1 MLKRNTLLHAM
12 KVAISHGTHP
22 VRGAAQVHGR
32 RWKAAGSIALAA
44 LVAACGGG
52 GGSDAT
58 STSPSVDVAC
68 KAAAVAPLR
77 VESYRPTVVQAK
89 ATSAAARARMPAG
102 APLRTVR
109 LEALGADEGTAADRP
124 GVQTIGPAR
133 SLPQSASAQA
143 MAALLTWQTFEGGSQ
158 VAALRFQSAGA
169 QGLRLGI
176 VVEQLPAAAQL
187 RFYTPDGAVVHGV
200 AGSEILTTIAR
211 NQQAGDTSAAARTY
225 WSPDVGG
232 DTVVFEIELPAGTDP
247 ATLRIAVPKLSHFRV
262 APQALA
268 DALAG
273 AASTT
278 AASSGSAAIVPKAG
292 TADFCEVDT
301 ACNADYAN
309 ESNAVARM
317 LFVDQGTS
325 YLCTG
330 TLLNDTASSGTPYF
344 LSARHCIP
352 SQTVASTLTT
362 YWFFRAAACNGGSMD
377 TRASTLKGG
386 ATLLATDSATDT
398 ALMRLNDAPP
408 SGAVFAGWDAHTPL
422 LGQAAALLHHPN
434 GDWQKLS
441 LGSLQQF
448 SSCTLS
454 ADGGSFSCSGAASV
468 SDNYLGVQWSSG
480 ATAPGSSG
488 GALFTGASGARY
500 LVAHLTAGSASCS
513 VSGGMGFL
521 GRFELAFAAG
531 LKQWL
536 GAAKSARAEGA
547 QLPRSPR
554 PPPTPGGCGPRPP
567 GGCPP

>member
-1 MLKRNTLLHAM
+1 MRNRTALLRGM
-12 KVAISHGTHP
+12 NGAISHPTQ
-22 VRGAAQVHGR
+22 GAMRVWARQ
-32 RWKAAGSIALAA
+32 WKAAGSLALAA
-44 LVAACGGG
+44 LLAACGGG
-52 GGSDAT
+52 GSDAA
-58 STSPSVDVAC
+58 SSPSPSVDAAC

-77 VESYRPTVVQAK
+77 VEAYRPSTVQTK
-89 ATSAAARARMPAG
+89 AASAVARPRMPAS
-102 APLRTVR
+102 AALRTVR
-109 LEALGADEGTAADRP
+109 LAALGVDAGDTSRMP

-133 SLPQSASAQA
+133 SLPQSASTAA
-143 MAALLTWQTFEGGSQ
+143 TAALLAWQTLADGSK

-176 VVEQLPAAAQL
+176 VVEQMPAEAVL
-187 RFYTPDGAVVHGV
+187 RFYAPDGAASYGV
-200 AGSEILTTIAR
+200 TGSEVLATIAR

-232 DTVVFEIELPAGTDP
+232 DTVVLEVELPAGTDP
-247 ATLRIAVPKLSHFRV
+247 AALRIAVPQLSHFRV
-262 APQALA
+262 APQALV
-268 DALAG
+268 DAFAG
-273 AASTT
+273 AASST
-278 AASSGSAAIVPKAG
+278 AAATGAPALVPKAG

-301 ACNADYAN
+301 ACNPDYAN

-362 YWFFRAAACNGGSMD
+362 YWFFRAAACNGASLD
-377 TRASTLKGG
+377 ARASTLKGG
-386 ATLLATDSATDT
+386 ATLLATDGATDT
-398 ALMRLNDAPP
+398 ALMRLNEAPP
-408 SGAVFAGWDAHTPL
+408 SGAVFAGWDAYTPL

-488 GALFTGASGARY
+488 GGLFAGQNGARY
-500 LVAHLTAGSASCS
+500 LVAHLTAGSASCT
-513 VSGGMGFL
+513 VSGGMDFF
-521 GRFELAFAAG
+521 GRFDLAFAAG

-536 GAAKSARAEGA
+536 APASSACVSDAK
-547 QLPRSPR
+547 LP
-554 PPPTPGGCGPRPP
+554 
-567 GGCPP
+567 

>member
-1 MLKRNTLLHAM
+1 MRNRTALLRGM
-12 KVAISHGTHP
+12 NGAISHPTQ
-22 VRGAAQVHGR
+22 GAMRVWARQ
-32 RWKAAGSIALAA
+32 WKAAGSLALAA
-44 LVAACGGG
+44 LLAACGGG
-52 GGSDAT
+52 GSDAA
-58 STSPSVDVAC
+58 SSPSPSVDAAC

-77 VESYRPTVVQAK
+77 VEAYRPSTVQTK
-89 ATSAAARARMPAG
+89 AASAVARPRMPAS
-102 APLRTVR
+102 AALRTVR
-109 LEALGADEGTAADRP
+109 LAALGVDAGDTSRMP

-133 SLPQSASAQA
+133 SLPQSASTAA
-143 MAALLTWQTFEGGSQ
+143 TAALLAWQTLADGSK

-176 VVEQLPAAAQL
+176 VVEQMPAEAVL
-187 RFYTPDGAVVHGV
+187 RFYAPDGAASYGV
-200 AGSEILTTIAR
+200 TGSEVLATIAR

-225 WSPDVGG
+225 WNPDVGG
-232 DTVVFEIELPAGTDP
+232 DTVVLEVELPAGTDP
-247 ATLRIAVPKLSHFRV
+247 AALRIAVPQLSHFRV
-262 APQALA
+262 APQALV
-268 DALAG
+268 DAFAG
-273 AASTT
+273 AASST
-278 AASSGSAAIVPKAG
+278 AAATGAPALVPKAG

-301 ACNADYAN
+301 ACNPDYAN

-362 YWFFRAAACNGGSMD
+362 YWFFRAAACNGASLD
-377 TRASTLKGG
+377 ARASTLKGG
-386 ATLLATDSATDT
+386 ATLLATDGATDT
-398 ALMRLNDAPP
+398 ALMRLNEAPP
-408 SGAVFAGWDAHTPL
+408 SGAVFAGWDAYTPL

-488 GALFTGASGARY
+488 GGLFAGQNGARY
-500 LVAHLTAGSASCS
+500 LVAHLTAGSASCT
-513 VSGGMGFL
+513 VSGGMDFF
-521 GRFELAFAAG
+521 GRFDLAFAAG

-536 GAAKSARAEGA
+536 APASSACVSDAK
-547 QLPRSPR
+547 LP
-554 PPPTPGGCGPRPP
+554 
-567 GGCPP
+567 

>member
-1 MLKRNTLLHAM
+1 MPSRAALLRTM
-12 KVAISHGTHP
+12 KVTAFRSLRSASQAWRTGW
-22 VRGAAQVHGR
+22 R
-32 RWKAAGSIALAA
+32 AAGGITLAA
-44 LVAACGGG
+44 LVVACGGG
-52 GGSDAT
+52 GGSEAASGT
-58 STSPSVDVAC
+58 APSVDAAC

-77 VESYRPTVVQAK
+77 VEPYRPSIVQAK
-89 ATSAAARARMPAG
+89 AASVAARARMPAG
-102 APLRTVR
+102 AALRTVR
-109 LEALGADEGTAADRP
+109 LQALGANEGGAADRP

-133 SLPQSASAQA
+133 SLPQSASAPA
-143 MAALLTWQTFEGGSQ
+143 TAALLAWQTLADGSQ

-169 QGLRLGI
+169 QGMRLGI

-187 RFYTPDGAVVHGV
+187 RFYAPDGAASYGV
-200 AGSEILTTIAR
+200 AGSEILAAIAR
-211 NQQAGDTSAAARTY
+211 NQQAGDASAAARTY

-232 DTVVFEIELPAGTDP
+232 DTVVLEVELPAGTAP
-247 ATLRIAVPKLSHFRV
+247 AALRIAVPQLSHFRV

-273 AASTT
+273 T
-278 AASSGSAAIVPKAG
+278 ASSTPGSSGTAAIVPKAG
-292 TADFCEVDT
+292 TADFCEVDV

-325 YLCTG
+325 YLCAG

-344 LSARHCIP
+344 LSAQHCIP

-362 YWFFRAAACNGGSMD
+362 YWFYRAAACNGARLD
-377 TRASTLKGG
+377 VRARSLTGG
-386 ATLLATDSATDT
+386 ATLLATDGATDS
-398 ALMRLNDAPP
+398 ALMRLNEAPP

-441 LGSLQQF
+441 LGNLQQF

-488 GALFTGASGARY
+488 GALFTGPSGARY
-500 LVAHLTAGSASCS
+500 FVAHLTAGSASCS
-513 VSGGMGFL
+513 VSGGTDFF
-521 GRFELAFAAG
+521 GRFDLAFAAG

-536 GAAKSARAEGA
+536 APASSACVSGAKA
-547 QLPRSPR
+547 P
-554 PPPTPGGCGPRPP
+554 
-567 GGCPP
+567 

>member
-1 MLKRNTLLHAM
+1 M
-12 KVAISHGTHP
+12 KLATSSST
-22 VRGAAQVHGR
+22 RGAAQVCGR
-32 RWKAAGSIALAA
+32 RWRAVGSIALAA

-52 GGSDAT
+52 GGSDVASGT
-58 STSPSVDVAC
+58 DAAC
-68 KAAAVAPLR
+68 KAATVAPLR
-77 VESYRPTVVQAK
+77 VDAYRPSIVQTK
-89 ATSAAARARMPAG
+89 AASAAARPRMPAG
-102 APLRTVR
+102 AALRTVQ
-109 LEALGADEGTAADRP
+109 LEALGAEEGGVADLP

-143 MAALLTWQTFEGGSQ
+143 MAALLTWQTLADGSQ

-169 QGLRLGI
+169 QGMRLGI

-187 RFYTPDGAVVHGV
+187 RFYPPDGAVLHSVTG
-200 AGSEILTTIAR
+200 GEILAAIAR
-211 NQQAGDTSAAARTY
+211 NQQAGDASTAARTY

-232 DTVVFEIELPAGTDP
+232 DTVVLEIELPAGTDP
-247 ATLRIAVPKLSHFRV
+247 AALRIAVPQLSHFRV

-268 DALAG
+268 GAAAG
-273 AASTT
+273 AASST
-278 AASSGSAAIVPKAG
+278 AGSSGAAPLVPKAG

-344 LSARHCIP
+344 LSAQHCIA

-362 YWFFRAAACNGGSMD
+362 YWFYRAAACNGASLD
-377 TRASTLKGG
+377 ARASSLKGG
-386 ATLLATDSATDT
+386 ATLLATDGATDT

-408 SGAVFAGWDAHTPL
+408 SGTVFAGWDAHTPV

-441 LGSLQQF
+441 LGSLRQF

-454 ADGGSFSCSGAASV
+454 ADGSSFSCSGAASV

-488 GALFTGASGARY
+488 GALFTSQNGARY

-513 VSGGMGFL
+513 VSGGTDFF
-521 GRFELAFAAG
+521 GRFDLAFAAG

-536 GAAKSARAEGA
+536 APASSACVSGAKA
-547 QLPRSPR
+547 P
-554 PPPTPGGCGPRPP
+554 
-567 GGCPP
+567 

>member
-1 MLKRNTLLHAM
+1 MSSVLCSVKAGVSRPT
-12 KVAISHGTHP
+12 HGARQ
-22 VRGAAQVHGR
+22 RGVWGWRAAS
-32 RWKAAGSIALAA
+32 SIALAA

-52 GGSDAT
+52 GSDGVPGVT
-58 STSPSVDVAC
+58 TSVDAAC

-77 VESYRPTVVQAK
+77 VEPYRPTVVQAK
-89 ATSAAARARMPAG
+89 AAGAGARPRMPAG
-102 APLRTVR
+102 AALRTVR
-109 LEALGADEGTAADRP
+109 LEALGAGVQGEQGEQGEPQALP

-133 SLPQSASAQA
+133 SLLQSASAA
-143 MAALLTWQTFEGGSQ
+143 ATAALLTWQTLADGSQ

-176 VVEQLPAAAQL
+176 VVEQMPAVAQL
-187 RFYTPDGAVVHGV
+187 RFYAPDGAALHSVTGREVL
-200 AGSEILTTIAR
+200 ATIAR
-211 NQQAGDTSAAARTY
+211 NQQAGDASAAARTY

-232 DTVVFEIELPAGTDP
+232 DTVVLEIELPVGTDP
-247 ATLRIAVPKLSHFRV
+247 AALRIAVPQLSHFRV
-262 APQALA
+262 APQALG
-268 DALAG
+268 DTSSVS
-273 AASTT
+273 ASST
-278 AASSGSAAIVPKAG
+278 AAATGAPALVPKAG

-317 LFVDQGTS
+317 LFIDQGTS

-330 TLLNDTASSGTPYF
+330 TLLNDTASSGTSYF
-344 LSARHCIP
+344 LSAQHCIP

-362 YWFFRAAACNGGSMD
+362 YWFYRAAACKGARLD
-377 TRASTLKGG
+377 ARANTLTGG

-398 ALMRLNDAPP
+398 ALLRLNEAPP
-408 SGAVFAGWDAHTPL
+408 SGAVFAGWDAYTPP

-454 ADGGSFSCSGAASV
+454 ADGGSFSCSGAASA
-468 SDNYLGVQWSSG
+468 SGNYLGVQWSSG

-488 GALFTGASGARY
+488 GGLFAGQNGARY
-500 LVAHLTAGSASCS
+500 LVAHLTAGSASCT
-513 VSGGMGFL
+513 VSGGTDFF
-521 GRFELAFAAG
+521 GRFDLAFAAG

-536 GAAKSARAEGA
+536 APASSACVSGAK
-547 QLPRSPR
+547 LP
-554 PPPTPGGCGPRPP
+554 
-567 GGCPP
+567 

>member
-1 MLKRNTLLHAM
+1 MPSRAALLRTM
-12 KVAISHGTHP
+12 KVAAFRSIHSASQAWRTG
-22 VRGAAQVHGR
+22 GR
-32 RWKAAGSIALAA
+32 AAGGIALAA

-52 GGSDAT
+52 GSDTA
-58 STSPSVDVAC
+58 SSAPSVDATC

-77 VESYRPTVVQAK
+77 VDAYRPSTVQAK
-89 ATSAAARARMPAG
+89 AASAAARARMPAG
-102 APLRTVR
+102 AALRTVR
-109 LEALGADEGTAADRP
+109 LEALGADEGGAADLP

-133 SLPQSASAQA
+133 SLPQSASAPA
-143 MAALLTWQTFEGGSQ
+143 MAALLTWQTLEGGSQ

-176 VVEQLPAAAQL
+176 VVQQLPAAAQL
-187 RFYTPDGAVVHGV
+187 RFYPPDGAVVHGV
-200 AGSEILTTIAR
+200 AGSEILAAIAR
-211 NQQAGDTSAAARTY
+211 NQQAGDTSTAARTY

-232 DTVVFEIELPAGTDP
+232 DTVVLEIELPAGTDP
-247 ATLRIAVPKLSHFRV
+247 SALRIAVPQLSHFRV

-268 DALAG
+268 GAAAG
-273 AASTT
+273 AASP
-278 AASSGSAAIVPKAG
+278 AAGSSGAAAIVPKAG
-292 TADFCEVDT
+292 TADFCEVDS
-301 ACNADYAN
+301 ACNPDYAN

-362 YWFFRAAACNGGSMD
+362 YWFFRAAACNGASLD

-408 SGAVFAGWDAHTPL
+408 SGVVFAGWDANTPA

-441 LGSLQQF
+441 LGSLRQF

-454 ADGGSFSCSGAASV
+454 ADGSSYNCNAAAAASG
-468 SDNYLGVQWSSG
+468 NYLGVQWSSG

-488 GALFTGASGARY
+488 GGLFASQNGARY
-500 LVAHLTAGSASCS
+500 LVAHLTAGSASCT
-513 VSGGMGFL
+513 VSGGTDFL
-521 GRFELAFAAG
+521 GRFDLAFAAG

-536 GAAKSARAEGA
+536 APTSSACVSGAKA
-547 QLPRSPR
+547 P
-554 PPPTPGGCGPRPP
+554 
-567 GGCPP
+567 

>member
-1 MLKRNTLLHAM
+1 MRNRTALLRGM
-12 KVAISHGTHP
+12 NGAISHPTQ
-22 VRGAAQVHGR
+22 GAMRVWARQ
-32 RWKAAGSIALAA
+32 WKAAGSLALAA
-44 LVAACGGG
+44 LLAACGGG
-52 GGSDAT
+52 GADAA
-58 STSPSVDVAC
+58 SSPSPSVDAAC

-77 VESYRPTVVQAK
+77 VQAYRPSTVQTK
-89 ATSAAARARMPAG
+89 AASAVARPRMPAS
-102 APLRTVR
+102 AALRTVR
-109 LEALGADEGTAADRP
+109 LAALGVDAGDTSRMP

-133 SLPQSASAQA
+133 SLPQSASTAA
-143 MAALLTWQTFEGGSQ
+143 TAALLAWQTLADGSQ

-176 VVEQLPAAAQL
+176 VVEQMPAEAVL
-187 RFYTPDGAVVHGV
+187 RFYTPDGAASYGV
-200 AGSEILTTIAR
+200 TGSEILATIAR
-211 NQQAGDTSAAARTY
+211 NQQAGDSSAAARTY

-232 DTVVFEIELPAGTDP
+232 DTVVLEVELPAGTDP
-247 ATLRIAVPKLSHFRV
+247 AALRIAVPQLSHFRV

-268 DALAG
+268 DAAVG
-273 AASTT
+273 AASS
-278 AASSGSAAIVPKAG
+278 AARSGGTAAIVPKAG

-301 ACNADYAN
+301 ACNPDYAN

-344 LSARHCIP
+344 LGARHCIP

-362 YWFFRAAACNGGSMD
+362 YWFFRAAACKGASLD
-377 TRASTLKGG
+377 ARASTLKGG
-386 ATLLATDSATDT
+386 ATLLATDGATDT
-398 ALMRLNDAPP
+398 ALMRLNEAPP
-408 SGAVFAGWDAHTPL
+408 SGAVFAGWDAYTPL

-488 GALFTGASGARY
+488 GGLFAGQNGARY
-500 LVAHLTAGSASCS
+500 LVAHLTAGSASCT
-513 VSGGMGFL
+513 VSGGMDFF
-521 GRFELAFAAG
+521 GRFDLAFAAG

-536 GAAKSARAEGA
+536 APASSACVSDAK
-547 QLPRSPR
+547 LP
-554 PPPTPGGCGPRPP
+554 
-567 GGCPP
+567 

>member
-1 MLKRNTLLHAM
+1 MRNRTALLRGM
-12 KVAISHGTHP
+12 NGAISHPTQ
-22 VRGAAQVHGR
+22 GAMRVWARQ
-32 RWKAAGSIALAA
+32 WKAAGSLALAA
-44 LVAACGGG
+44 LLAACGGG
-52 GGSDAT
+52 GSDAA
-58 STSPSVDVAC
+58 SSPSPSVDAAC

-77 VESYRPTVVQAK
+77 VQAYRPSTVQTK
-89 ATSAAARARMPAG
+89 AASAVARLRMPAS
-102 APLRTVR
+102 AALRTVR
-109 LEALGADEGTAADRP
+109 LAALGVDAGDTSRMP

-133 SLPQSASAQA
+133 SLPQSASTAA
-143 MAALLTWQTFEGGSQ
+143 TAALLTWQTLEGGSQ

-176 VVEQLPAAAQL
+176 VVEQMPAEAVL
-187 RFYTPDGAVVHGV
+187 RFYTPDGAASYGV
-200 AGSEILTTIAR
+200 TGSEILATITR
-211 NQQAGDTSAAARTY
+211 NQQAGDSSAAARTY

-232 DTVVFEIELPAGTDP
+232 DTVVLEVELPARSDP
-247 ATLRIAVPKLSHFRV
+247 AALRIAVPQLSHFRV
-262 APQALA
+262 APQALV
-268 DALAG
+268 DAFAG
-273 AASTT
+273 AASST
-278 AASSGSAAIVPKAG
+278 AAATGAPALVPKAG

-301 ACNADYAN
+301 ACNPDYAN

-362 YWFFRAAACNGGSMD
+362 YWFFRAAACKGASLD
-377 TRASTLKGG
+377 ARASTLKGG

-408 SGAVFAGWDAHTPL
+408 NGAVFAGWDAYTPQ
-422 LGQAAALLHHPN
+422 LGQAAALLHHPD

-454 ADGGSFSCSGAASV
+454 ADGGSFSCSGAVSASG
-468 SDNYLGVQWSSG
+468 NYLGVQWSSG

-488 GALFTGASGARY
+488 GGLFAVQNGARY
-500 LVAHLTAGSASCS
+500 LVAHLTAGSASCT
-513 VSGGMGFL
+513 VSGGMDFF
-521 GRFELAFAAG
+521 GRFDLAFAAG

-536 GAAKSARAEGA
+536 APASSACVSDAK
-547 QLPRSPR
+547 LP
-554 PPPTPGGCGPRPP
+554 
-567 GGCPP
+567 

>member
-1 MLKRNTLLHAM
+1 MSSRTATLYVMNL
-12 KVAISHGTHP
+12 VISHPAH
-22 VRGAAQVHGR
+22 GAAQLRGR
-32 RWKAAGSIALAA
+32 RWRAIGGIALAA

-52 GGSDAT
+52 GGSDAAT
-58 STSPSVDVAC
+58 APSVDATC

-77 VESYRPTVVQAK
+77 VDSYRPRIVAAK
-89 ATSAAARARMPAG
+89 AASAAARARMPA
-102 APLRTVR
+102 AAALRTVR
-109 LEALGADEGTAADRP
+109 LEALGASEGAAASMP

-133 SLPQSASAQA
+133 SLPQSASAPA
-143 MAALLTWQTFEGGSQ
+143 MAALLAWQMLEDGSK

-176 VVEQLPAAAQL
+176 VVEQLPAAAVL
-187 RFYTPDGAVVHGV
+187 RFHTPDGAASYGV
-200 AGSEILTTIAR
+200 TGSEILAAIAR
-211 NQQAGDTSAAARTY
+211 NQQAGDASAVARTY

-232 DTVVFEIELPAGTDP
+232 DTVVLEVELPAGTDP
-247 ATLRIAVPKLSHFRV
+247 ATLRIAVPQLSHFRV

-268 DALAG
+268 DAFAG
-273 AASTT
+273 AASPSAGSTG
-278 AASSGSAAIVPKAG
+278 AAPLVPKAG
-292 TADFCEVDT
+292 TADVCEVDT

-344 LSARHCIP
+344 LSAQHCIP
-352 SQTVASTLTT
+352 SQTVASTLAT
-362 YWFFRAAACNGGSMD
+362 YWFYRAAACNGARLD
-377 TRASTLKGG
+377 LRASTLTGG
-386 ATLLATDSATDT
+386 ATLLATDGTTDT
-398 ALMRLNDAPP
+398 ALMRLNEAPP
-408 SGAVFAGWDAHTPL
+408 SGAVFAGWDAYTPV

-488 GALFTGASGARY
+488 GGLFAGQNGARY

-513 VSGGMGFL
+513 VSGGTDFF
-521 GRFELAFAAG
+521 GRFDLAFAAG

-536 GAAKSARAEGA
+536 APASSACVSDAK
-547 QLPRSPR
+547 LP
-554 PPPTPGGCGPRPP
+554 
-567 GGCPP
+567 